1 MLEKKRKKRKERR
14 EGVRDGKKPDQ
25 AWRLMPVI

>member
-1 MLEKKRKKRKERR
+1 MLEKKRKERR